1 MPLKIDFLV
10 SSFAFG
16 LLLFFFCDGGEGGF
30 LSDNRNITIFPH
42 GYRSLVSKGY
52 GSVQRPMPQYFY
64 GDGNNQSDCCRS
76 NCCSL
81 NFHSHACC

>member
-1 MPLKIDFLV
+1 MPLKMDFLV

-30 LSDNRNITIFPH
+30 LSDNQNIPIFPH

-52 GSVQRPMPQYFY
+52 ESAQRAMPQLYV
-64 GDGNNQSDCCRS
+64 NQNSNESVCCWDNS
-76 NCCSL
+76 CALHLGPYC
-81 NFHSHACC
+81 